1 MESEG
6 TRTGA
11 LSPQGQCSGNLLML
25 AQTALSYCEDISYE
39 EEDDY
44 FSQGGVRDCET
55 LVHTDKGA
63 MLTNDH
69 MSRPTA
75 LSSLRIHLS
84 ECPYRPRMLIR
95 APPTSCKLM
104 VEDRST
110 QTVFYQ
116 PTLPIATSRGFT
128 GELTMQRR
136 VISSKYPP
144 HDQFARCQKVQESRT
159 AKLAQSIYFK
169 SKNG

>member
-1 MESEG
+1 MLHLFNTVSDYWVYHNILLVIFVSVGNQKAQIGEWRHSDWCP
-6 TRTGA
+6 
-11 LSPQGQCSGNLLML
+11 LSPRSVLRQSPHAGPDSPVLLWGPFL
-25 AQTALSYCEDISYE
+25 WGGGWL
-39 EEDDY
+39 
-44 FSQGGVRDCET
+44 FFQGGVKTSECKRDCET
-55 LVHTDKGA
+55 LVHTDNGA

-116 PTLPIATSRGFT
+116 PTLPIYQLLWA
-128 GELTMQRR
+128 LL
-136 VISSKYPP
+136 V
-144 HDQFARCQKVQESRT
+144 
-159 AKLAQSIYFK
+159 
-169 SKNG
+169 N